1 MRILLSLSLLV
12 ACVAFVGC
20 GGTSEQPAV
29 DGVDEA
35 RTEQVAKMKAMMKDA
50 MEKMKGMQSPSG
62 QSYDQESNSP

>member
-29 DGVDEA
+29 DGVDA
-35 RTEQVAKMKAMMKDA
+35 AQTEQVAKDKEAMMKDA
-50 MEKMKGMQSPSG
+50 MERMKGMQSPSG
-62 QSYDQESNSP
+62 QSYDQDVK